1 MQGGND
7 LFNSLNVSNEWNIPQ
22 KHRVDACF
30 NCGDPDY
37 GVPNAPSLS
46 TKIRSI
52 RPRPNSP
59 RMEAVVEAEVDAAA
73 EVALPFKAVAMV
85 VIKPTPAESGRD

>member
-7 LFNSLNVSNEWNIPQ
+7 LFNSLNVSNEWNNPQ

-37 GVPNAPSLS
+37 GVPICPKPIDQNRIN
-46 TKIRSI
+46 K
-52 RPRPNSP
+52 PRPNSP
-59 RMEAVVEAEVDAAA
+59 RMEAVVEAEVDATA
-73 EVALPFKAVAMV
+73 EVALLVEAVAMLV
-85 VIKPTPAESGRD
+85 FVPTLA